1 MHVLPF
7 WNIHSKKWASN
18 QQITKQQ
25 IQTMI
30 STVET
35 MKHVTFSPVLKSRRG
50 VNMVSEL
57 RAWPL
62 EHNYLGSNPGFITYQ
77 LFDLTWAS
85 DLTSLCLSF
94 LQWLGRLNEL
104 IYGKG

>member
-35 MKHVTFSPVLKSRRG
+35 MKHVTFSSDLKVTKGSQHG
-50 VNMVSEL
+50 VRVESMASGAQL
-57 RAWPL
+57 
-62 EHNYLGSNPGFITYQ
+62 PGFK
-77 LFDLTWAS
+77 S
-85 DLTSLCLSF
+85 
-94 LQWLGRLNEL
+94 WLYHLPAV
-104 IYGKG
+104 